1 MGSVQDKIVARGTCF
16 ANWRGITRMAAAL
29 VLAVT
34 AAVLSPAVASAKGG
48 DVVWSSRDVR
58 PHRQEAVASVVD
70 AAGNVIVT
78 GYRNLKNDPND
89 DFWTIKYRADGT
101 IAWQAAY
108 DQAAHGQD
116 QALAVAVDANNDV
129 IVAGFVWNG
138 LNKDL
143 YLVKYDGST
152 GAAIWSDTYNGP
164 ADGADVGT
172 SLAIDRVNN
181 KIYVGGYSQNGAG
194 NDDYLL
200 LRYANPTSGPAN
212 PPDGPAIIYAGSAGG
227 ADRVTAVTCGS
238 TGVAVTGSSWNGL
251 KNDIMTVA
259 YGFGGSLLWEKRH
272 PGVGTFG
279 DTGRQVRFDSAG
291 NVIVTGTA
299 GNTIDY
305 DIYTAKYRAADGEV
319 LWEKTYNGAF
329 DDEPAALWVD
339 AAGDAYIAGYTWTL
353 SGANDFYVA
362 KYRSVDGA
370 VVWQQSFNSALE
382 NSDIATATGIVVDET
397 VGGGVYVTGYTEANG
412 NFDFQTVKY
421 TKAGGH
427 LIWHQSFNGAVNRN
441 DRSVGIGLAPD
452 GNVYVTGWSDQLAP
466 LDGGTTAATGGSSNT
481 IQVSG
486 KSWSTNQWQDFF
498 VMVTSG
504 VNAGAVRQ
512 VSGNSGDTLSLSVDF
527 GAPVAAGDT
536 YYLYDKDDYD
546 TQVIRYDHG
555 TLDPPTG
562 LVAEPLSKQ
571 ADSTY
576 TVRLT
581 WEDNATD
588 EDGFVIER
596 KMGEYGT
603 WGVVATVGANVTTY
617 DDPGLVENNYY
628 YYRVKSYRVAE
639 ESYPSTDTHTLTLLV
654 TYAAPDW
661 SYIFDSTYHLED
673 YARAIAV
680 GGDDHPVVTGES
692 DSGSV
697 GMFDYYTVK
706 LNRADKS
713 VIWADRFDSM
723 QNEMDHGVALAV
735 DSANNVVVTGF
746 SFQYFAPVSKNIYS
760 IFTLKYPSAGPPI
773 TWERQYNGPGG
784 IDDRATAVASA
795 TDGSITLVVGYGKNV
810 QNNDDIY
817 LVKYLADGTQA
828 WAATPFDG
836 GRNDY
841 PSSVALDA
849 AGNVVIVGYS
859 QNSTGLPE
867 DLTNYDIFVA
877 KYNGATGAML
887 WHELYRVSGTTNNRA
902 MSVALDPDND
912 PYVTGFVVNAAGNE
926 DFYTIKYNGATGARI
941 WERAYDGPVQGD
953 DRAVAVRVDPIA
965 GSNPLDGNIVVV
977 GTQLTEADDQDIHL
991 IRYNRAGDLVWE
1003 RTLQRPHI
1011 DDAAVAMTMDAAGY
1025 IYIAADSG
1033 SDLDKD
1039 ILGVIYDYEGTLL
1052 GATVYGGANGGMDE
1066 STAIAVNHKGEAF
1079 IAGYSTN
1086 ASGNADYAVI
1096 KQKNNYILVPTP
1108 FSMEPQGNIDRL
1120 FLTWRDNTPG
1130 TSFRIE
1136 RTLGPV
1142 TSGSVWSPVIVKPA
1156 GSTTHTDTGLQPGT
1170 LYCYRIS
1177 AENGT
1182 LASRK
1187 AVACATTAL
1196 PSPSGLTLSA
1206 ITTTGMTI
1214 TWNNVA
1220 GNAGYK
1226 IERMPAGGSWST
1238 LATLAADVTTYADSP
1253 LTPGTTYSYRIS
1265 TNGVAGYSNPCT
1277 EVPAATLPLA
1287 PVQNAPTNLASTSVT
1302 LNWTD
1307 VVGETGYEVWRKEGA
1322 AGTWGVLSPKPG
1334 QNVVTFNDSGLTP
1347 NTQYSYKIR
1356 AFNSSG
1362 SSADSTEQAV
1372 LTKFVAPTLTAASG
1386 VSATEIDLAWSDVAG
1401 ETGYTVEYASCSYSN
1416 SSPTLCS
1423 TYLTSTSGW
1432 TTWTTAATLAA
1443 DTTTYRKASLVAGT
1457 AYRFRV
1463 TATVTGNSSLASNIR
1478 GSWTTLAQPVVT
1490 IVPASETS
1498 LTISWVDIT
1507 GETNYTVERKLSTDS
1522 VWGAAAAACTAL
1534 NTNVLSCTDTGLAL
1548 QTAYD
1553 YRLKAYNTVSN
1564 ANLWVPQPQYSA
1576 VKQATT
1582 PLPAPVLNQLTVLSS
1597 SAIDLAWSNVAG
1609 NTGYEIERCPLN
1621 YPDNP
1626 TYASTSPTN
1635 TYWGACTVIGS
1646 VPQDQTT
1653 YSSTGLT
1660 TGYTYRYRVHDLY
1673 TGGYSGWS
1681 NILFATTTPAAP
1693 VMNAPTNPAATSLSI
1708 SWSNVYGDTGY
1719 SLEWKQGAAGTWTP
1733 VSLAMN
1739 TTTYS
1744 HTPVDSSL
1752 DYYYRVKAVTAYGSS
1767 LTSNEVSV
1775 LPAPTLNALSGIT
1788 TSTINLSW
1796 NNVSGNNGYKIERK
1810 IGAGGSWAQI
1820 ATVGANL
1827 TAYANTGCSAGTL
1840 YFYRVMAINP
1850 ATGGGA
1856 FYSNEQSTFTLPTA
1870 TTLTVSQVSS
1880 AEVDLA
1886 WLLRFGATDYKVE
1899 RKTGTGGTWAEI
1911 TSLAVAYAENYCGK
1925 PTPSIACPTISA
1937 ASTVYRDAGLDA
1949 NTTYCYQVKTAN
1961 SSGTGAPSPEQCIT
1975 TPSLASVVLSA
1986 APSTFSVRLD
1996 WLAGGCSGSCETP
2009 DGYEVEGKL
2018 DSVAFARLAVLPS
2031 VDASFTQR
2039 TGINPNSRYA
2049 FRVRSYKGFLEGF
2062 DKGIQ
2067 AAAWS
2072 QQGVLYSSSGVVSSS
2087 AASAPIDLSG
2097 SDGSARITG
2106 GNGAVLLAT
2115 ASSGGGLASSYNYSR
2130 LTLTDVSAIHDNFDV
2145 QIDYSLVDPPATMA
2159 QYHVYGRLHIGF
2171 PNGTGS
2177 NFAYVERSGNS
2188 YSATIMANGAQ
2199 SANSFL
2205 TGDSIGKLRLT
2216 RMGDRISAYAWT
2228 GGAWVLIH
2236 EVTGAATAA
2245 ANQAN
2250 VTQYVQRNEAMTL
2263 KVSIDNFEATSQR
2276 SAYSNEA
2283 LTTTSPYVP
2292 GANTC
2297 P

>member
-1 MGSVQDKIVARGTCF
+1 MGSVQDRIVARRSCF
-16 ANWRGITRMAAAL
+16 AGWRSITRMAAAL

-34 AAVLSPAVASAKGG
+34 AAVLSPAVAAAKGG
-48 DVVWSSRDVR
+48 DVIWSSRDVQ
-58 PHRQEAVASVVD
+58 PHRQEAVASAID
-70 AAGNVIVT
+70 TAGNVVVT

-89 DFWTIKYRADGT
+89 DLWTIKYRADGT
-101 IAWQAAY
+101 IAWQVAY
-108 DQAAHGQD
+108 DHTAHGQD
-116 QALAVAVDANNDV
+116 QALAVAVDAGNDV

-138 LNKDL
+138 LNRDL
-143 YLVKYDGST
+143 YLVKYDGAT
-152 GAAIWSDTYNGP
+152 GAVIWSDVYNGP
-164 ADGADVGT
+164 AGGTDVGT
-172 SLAIDRVNN
+172 SLAIDRTNN
-181 KIYVGGYSQNGAG
+181 MIYVGGYSQNGAG

-200 LRYANPTSGPAN
+200 LTYANPAGGPTN
-212 PPDGPAIIYAGSAGG
+212 PPAAPAVTYAGSGGG
-227 ADRVTAVTCGS
+227 ADRITAIAVRSNGL
-238 TGVAVTGSSWNGL
+238 AVTGSSWNGV
-251 KNDIMTVA
+251 KNDLVTVT
-259 YGFGGSLLWEKRH
+259 YGLGGGLLWEKRY
-272 PGVGTFG
+272 PGFGTFG

-291 NVIVTGTA
+291 NVIVTATA

-319 LWEKTYNGAF
+319 LWEKTHNGAF

-339 AAGDAYIAGYTWTL
+339 AAGDAYVAGYTWTL
-353 SGANDFYVA
+353 SGANDFFVA
-362 KYRSVDGA
+362 KYRGADGA
-370 VVWQQSFNSALE
+370 IIWQQSFNSALE

-397 VGGGVYVTGYTEANG
+397 VGGGVYVTGYTEAGG

-421 TKAGGH
+421 TKESGH
-427 LIWHQSFNGAVNRN
+427 LIWHRSFNGAVDRN
-441 DRSVGIGLAPD
+441 DRTVGIGLAPD
-452 GNVYVTGWSDQLAP
+452 GNVYVIGWSDQLAP

-486 KSWSTNQWQDFF
+486 KSWGVNQWQDFF

-504 VNAGAVRQ
+504 ANAGAVRQ
-512 VSGNSGDTLSLSVDF
+512 VSGNTGDTLSLAVDF

-546 TQVIRYDHG
+546 IQVIRYDHG

-571 ADSTY
+571 ADNSY

-596 KMGEYGT
+596 KLGEYGT
-603 WGVVATVGANVTTY
+603 WGTVATVGANVSTY

-628 YYRVKSYRVAE
+628 YYRVKSQRVAE
-639 ESYPSTDTHTLTLLV
+639 ESYPSAEAHTLTLLV

-692 DSGSV
+692 DSGLV

-735 DSANNVVVTGF
+735 DSSNNVVVTGF
-746 SFQYFAPVSKNIYS
+746 SFQYFAPVSRNIYS
-760 IFTLKYPSAGPPI
+760 IFTLKYPSTGPPI

-828 WAATPFDG
+828 WAATPFDN

-867 DLTNYDIFVA
+867 DLTNYDLFVA
-877 KYNGATGAML
+877 KYDSATGAML

-902 MSVALDPDND
+902 MSVALDTDND

-941 WERAYDGPVQGD
+941 WERTFDGPVQGD

-977 GTQLTEADDQDIHL
+977 GTQHTDADDQDIHL

-1039 ILGVIYDYEGTLL
+1039 ILGVLYDYEGTLL

-1108 FSMEPQGNIDRL
+1108 FSMAPQGNIDRL

-1136 RTLGPV
+1136 RTPGPA
-1142 TSGSVWSPVIVKPA
+1142 TSGSVWSPVTVAAA
-1156 GSTTHTDTGLQPGT
+1156 GSTSYTDNGLQPGT
-1170 LYCYRIS
+1170 FYCYRIA
-1177 AENGT
+1177 AESGT

-1187 AVACATTAL
+1187 AVACSTTAL
-1196 PSPSGLTLSA
+1196 PSPTGLALSGIS
-1206 ITTTGMTI
+1206 TTGI
-1214 TWNNVA
+1214 TVSWNNVT
-1220 GNAGYK
+1220 GNGGFK
-1226 IERMPAGGSWST
+1226 LERMPEGGQWST
-1238 LATLAADVTTYADSP
+1238 IATLAAGITTYADSS
-1253 LTPGTTYSYRIS
+1253 LTPGTTYSYRVS
-1265 TNGVAGYSNPCT
+1265 TYSVAGYSNPCF
-1277 EVPAATLPLA
+1277 EVIAPTLPLP
-1287 PVQNAPTNLASTSVT
+1287 PVQNAVTNLASTGVSI
-1302 LNWTD
+1302 NWTN
-1307 VVGETGYEVWRKEGA
+1307 VTGEAGYQVWRKEGA
-1322 AGTWGVLSPKPG
+1322 GGTWAQLSPNPG
-1334 QNVVTFNDSGLTP
+1334 QNVLFFNDTGLAP
-1347 NTQYSYKIR
+1347 NTQYYYKVI
-1356 AFNSSG
+1356 AYNASGNSV
-1362 SSADSTEQAV
+1362 DSNEVGV
-1372 LTKFVAPTLTAASG
+1372 LTRFVSPTLTAASG
-1386 VSATEIDLAWSDVAG
+1386 VSTTEIDIAWNDVTG
-1401 ETGYTVEYASCSYSN
+1401 ETGYTLEIATCSYSN
-1416 SSPTLCS
+1416 SSPSLCS
-1423 TYLTSTSGW
+1423 SYLTSTSGW
-1432 TTWTTAATLAA
+1432 TAWTTAATLAA
-1443 DTTTYRKASLVAGT
+1443 DTTTYRKAALVAGT

-1463 TATVTGNSSLASNIR
+1463 SATVTGNSSLPSNIK
-1478 GSWTTLAQPVVT
+1478 GSWTTLATPSIT

-1498 LTISWVDIT
+1498 LTISWTDIT
-1507 GETNYTVERKLSTDS
+1507 GETNYTVERKLTADS

-1534 NTNVLSCTDTGLAL
+1534 NRNVLTCTDTGLGL

-1553 YRLKAYNTVSN
+1553 YRLKAYNTVVN
-1564 ANLWVPQPQYSA
+1564 ADLWAPPAQYSNP
-1576 VKQATT
+1576 VQATT

-1597 SAIDLAWSNVAG
+1597 NAIDLAWSNVAG
-1609 NTGYEIERCPLN
+1609 NTGYEVERCPLN

-1626 TYASTSPTN
+1626 NYANTLLTN
-1635 TYWGACTVIGS
+1635 TNWGTCTVIATL
-1646 VPQDQTT
+1646 PQNQTT

-1660 TGYTYRYRVHDLY
+1660 TGYTYRYRVRDLY

-1693 VMNAPTNPAATSLSI
+1693 VMYAPTNPAAASLTVT
-1708 SWSNVYGDTGY
+1708 WSNVYGDSGY

-1739 TTTYS
+1739 ATAYS

-1767 LTSNEVSV
+1767 PTSNEVSV
-1775 LPAPTLNALSGIT
+1775 LPAPVLNPLSGIT
-1788 TSTINLSW
+1788 TSTVNLSW
-1796 NNVSGNNGYKIERK
+1796 NNVSGNNGYKVERK
-1810 IGAGGSWAQI
+1810 IGATGGWTQI
-1820 ATVGANL
+1820 ATVGANV
-1827 TAYANTGCSAGTL
+1827 TGYANTGCSAGTL
-1840 YFYRVMAINP
+1840 YSYRVAAINP
-1850 ATGGGA
+1850 AASGGS
-1856 FYSNEQSTFTLPTA
+1856 FYSNEQGTYTLPTA
-1870 TTLTVSQVSS
+1870 TTLTLSQVSS

-1899 RKTGTGGTWAEI
+1899 RKTGAGGTWGEI

-1925 PTPSIACPTISA
+1925 PSPTIACPTLSPA
-1937 ASTVYRDAGLDA
+1937 PTVYRDAGLDA

-1975 TPSLASVVLSA
+1975 TPSLGAVVLSA

-1996 WLAGGCSGSCETP
+1996 WLAGGCSGNCEAP

-2018 DSVAFARLAVLPS
+2018 DSVAFSRLALLPAGS
-2031 VDASFTQR
+2031 SSFTQR
-2039 TGINPNSRYA
+2039 TGINPDTRYA
-2049 FRVRSYKGFLEGF
+2049 FRVRSYKGFLESFEAGVSPSVW
-2062 DKGIQ
+2062 GQ
-2067 AAAWS
+2067 AGA
-2072 QQGVLYSSSGVVSSS
+2072 VYSSGGTVS
-2087 AASAPIDLSG
+2087 ASDSTPPVSIAG
-2097 SDGSARITG
+2097 SDGSALISAGSGVVQLVT
-2106 GNGAVLLAT
+2106 
-2115 ASSGGGLASSYNYSR
+2115 SSPGGGLASSYNYSR
-2130 LTLTDVSAIHDNFDV
+2130 LSLTDVSAIHDNFDV
-2145 QIDYSLVDPPATMA
+2145 QIDYSLVDPPASLA

-2177 NFAYVERSGNS
+2177 NFAYVERSGS
-2188 YSATIMANGAQ
+2188 GYGATIMVNGSQ
-2199 SANSFL
+2199 SANSFT
-2205 TGDSIGKLRLT
+2205 TGDTIGKLRLT

-2228 GGAWVLIH
+2228 GGAWFLIH
-2236 EVTGAATAA
+2236 EVSGAATAA
-2245 ANQAN
+2245 ANQVN
-2250 VTQYVQRNEAMTL
+2250 VTQYVQRNEAATL
-2263 KVSIDNFEATSQR
+2263 KISIDGFEATTQR

-2283 LTTTSPYVP
+2283 SATTAPYAS